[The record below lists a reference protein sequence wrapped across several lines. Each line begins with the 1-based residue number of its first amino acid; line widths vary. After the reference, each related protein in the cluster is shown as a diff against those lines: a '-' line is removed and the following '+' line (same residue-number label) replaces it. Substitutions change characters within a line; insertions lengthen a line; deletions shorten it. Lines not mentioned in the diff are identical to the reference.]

1 MFRSSFRNSAI
12 VMAHPTNRNGS
23 NRMQRPRRT
32 TLSQNDEE
40 DLGSE
45 SDNFQSFEQ
54 YCKKVG
60 RDNRTNRGPVPELV
74 MELHGM
80 VANLKKVVRKTQ
92 DHLVEMNIEK
102 TNLEGKSVFPSHMAE
117 YRKIN
122 DADWK
127 VLQEK
132 FEKVAYLMQEEGKR
146 RVRQLERK
154 KAALEAELKQVRNG
168 NDY

>member
-1 MFRSSFRNSAI
+1 
-12 VMAHPTNRNGS
+12 MAHHQNRNGN
-23 NRMQRPRRT
+23 NRLQRLRRH
-32 TLSQNDEE
+32 TLAQNNEE

-54 YCKKVG
+54 YSKKVG

-74 MELHGM
+74 LELHGV
-80 VANLKKVVRKTQ
+80 VANLKQVVRKTQ
-92 DHLVEMNIEK
+92 DQLVEMNIEK
-102 TNLEGKSVFPSHMAE
+102 TNMEGKSVFPTHMAE
-117 YRKIN
+117 YRKIT
-122 DADWK
+122 DSDWK

-132 FEKVAYLMQEEGKR
+132 FEQVAYLMNEEGKR
-146 RVRQLERK
+146 RVRNLERK